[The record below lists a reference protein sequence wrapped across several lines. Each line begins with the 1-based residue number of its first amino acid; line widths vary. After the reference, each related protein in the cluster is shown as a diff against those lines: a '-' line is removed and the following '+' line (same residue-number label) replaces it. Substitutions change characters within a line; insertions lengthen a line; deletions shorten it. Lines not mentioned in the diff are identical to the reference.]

1 MNFEKLYSKKYKDLV
16 GFGIVNGLQKQ
27 DAEDF
32 VQGVFLELYKK
43 FLAGEVDA
51 SQNVEAFLFRLA
63 KWRMTDKFQQLS
75 SAKIRFKEIGEF
87 NDLDNLPAKDGRD
100 YEPLEKAILL
110 AEKTT
115 RPKTFRYWR
124 EQINGANAYDL
135 YKKYGISRATAYLAK
150 SRVSKKIVELAI
162 SLDKQS
168 VRD

>member
-1 MNFEKLYSKKYKDLV
+1 MNFEKLYAKKYKDLV

-75 SAKIRFKEIGEF
+75 SDKIRFKEIGES
-87 NDLDNLPAKDGRD
+87 NDLDDLPEKEKSGRD
-100 YEPLEKAILL
+100 YELLQKAILL

-115 RPKTFRYWR
+115 RPKKFCYWR
-124 EQINGANAYDL
+124 EQMNGANAYDL

-150 SRVSKKIVELAI
+150 SRVSKKIVELAKT
-162 SLDKQS
+162 LDK
-168 VRD
+168 